1 MLIRPRALA
10 MTVPGLILVGLAVPR
25 TARSQDYQ
33 EPEPPPPPAA
43 APEPEQEPIRQ
54 TVSEGSGLDVEL
66 AAKAGYVT
74 PPIRGGANPFGAG
87 FGGRVGLVYSG
98 FYIGASVVD
107 FLGDKDVDV
116 SYRALLYGL
125 ELGYGLR
132 FPVLRDSIFTLRPQV
147 GFGDAAVY
155 YTDPA
160 LAADVV
166 TSASGG
172 SSSSD
177 TLTVNDIYLQ
187 PALLGMLSS
196 GGHFAALEASALIIP
211 GIQYGGADATTWVS
225 ASAQLQ
231 LGFVF

>member
-1 MLIRPRALA
+1 M
-10 MTVPGLILVGLAVPR
+10 MVPGLILVGVGLAVPR
-25 TARSQDYQ
+25 TARSQEYQ
-33 EPEPPPPPAA
+33 EPEPPPPPEPTPEPISEGATPA
-43 APEPEQEPIRQ
+43 AP
-54 TVSEGSGLDVEL
+54 GSGLDVEL
-66 AAKAGYVT
+66 AAKAGYVS

-132 FPVLRDSIFTLRPQV
+132 FPVLRDSTFTLRPQI

-172 SSSSD
+172 ASSSD
-177 TLTVNDIYLQ
+177 TLTVNDLYVQ

-196 GGHFAALEASALIIP
+196 GGHFVALEASALVIP

>member
-1 MLIRPRALA
+1 MLTRARVRDVLGGALMTAVTLA
-10 MTVPGLILVGLAVPR
+10 R
-25 TARSQDYQ
+25 SARSQDYVPD
-33 EPEPPPPPAA
+33 EPEAPAA
-43 APEPEQEPIRQ
+43 EPSREPIREQ
-54 TVSEGSGLDVEL
+54 APEGSALDVEL

-132 FPVLRDSIFTLRPQV
+132 FPVLRDSTFTLRPQL

-172 SSSSD
+172 SSSSSD

-187 PALLGMLSS
+187 PALLAMLAS
-196 GGHFAALEASALIIP
+196 GGHFVAVEASALILP
-211 GIQYGGADATTWVS
+211 NIQYGGADSTTWVS